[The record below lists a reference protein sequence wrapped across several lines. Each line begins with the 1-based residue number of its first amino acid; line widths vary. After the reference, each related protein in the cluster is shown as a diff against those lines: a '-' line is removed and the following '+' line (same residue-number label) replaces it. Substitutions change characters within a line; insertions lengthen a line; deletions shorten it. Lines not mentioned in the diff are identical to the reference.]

1 MRTPL
6 EVIMDVE
13 AELALHGYA
22 DPSASLFRGCHLCF
36 LPLHTPQ
43 PKPTDHPH
51 APTGI
56 TPSAAVS
63 AGAESR
69 LFQSTVDVAKAAAA
83 TQQALLECQA
93 RRVSLQVSPV
103 QHALLDVVPVDC
115 RYQAML
121 RTHSGVLV
129 DLLACVAAVGAAAA
143 FHTCP
148 DPAV

>member
-13 AELALHGYA
+13 SELALHGYA

-43 PKPTDHPH
+43 PNPPNHPD

-56 TPSAAVS
+56 TPPAAVS
-63 AGAESR
+63 ASAESR

-103 QHALLDVVPVDC
+103 QHALHTVIPVES
-115 RYQAML
+115 RHQA
-121 RTHSGVLV
+121 
-129 DLLACVAAVGAAAA
+129 DAADSFWSTV
-143 FHTCP
+143 
-148 DPAV
+148 